1 VFTFGQ
7 TPHWYWHG
15 GGFISIGDLRGDSQM
30 SIDTWL
36 LIAADVLLSVWVIGR
51 IIMLPAMLRN
61 PGNGKM
67 LTTYMQYLA
76 EQRGKPRRR

>member
-1 VFTFGQ
+1 
-7 TPHWYWHG
+7 
-15 GGFISIGDLRGDSQM
+15 M